1 MIALDETGDKL
12 IEEGDAV
19 RNLLEIAAGCELHSE
34 HHLADAIVQKSTEMN
49 VEPAPAENVQ
59 AVPGR
64 GVRAT
69 LNGKSVAVGN
79 NILFEEVIPGWSSRL
94 LEKAQSLRES
104 AKTVVYV
111 TLAVHAVVLIS
122 LADRVRPVAISLIWV
137 LRVVGVRK
145 ITMLPGD
152 LYGVANV
159 IAE

>member
-59 AVPGR
+59 AVAGR

-69 LNGKSVAVGN
+69 LNGKSVADGW
-79 NILFEEVIPGWSSRL
+79 NIVFEEEIPGRSLGLFVR
-94 LEKAQSLRES
+94 AQ
-104 AKTVVYV
+104 
-111 TLAVHAVVLIS
+111 
-122 LADRVRPVAISLIWV
+122 
-137 LRVVGVRK
+137 
-145 ITMLPGD
+145 
-152 LYGVANV
+152 
-159 IAE
+159 